1 VTDAIGLRKN
11 KKLRNSLLGLAISF
25 RNDRTD
31 SPTLHNLQTAT
42 VSTT

>member
-25 RNDRTD
+25 RNDCTGIRKRV
-31 SPTLHNLQTAT
+31 PRNMRALGH
-42 VSTT
+42 